1 MGKVTLTSKKRID
14 GKIVKEEN
22 QYTIERWSF
31 DQLIKLVQ
39 ELNKVM
45 QEVKE
50 MDGLADTLD
59 DVFGGKK
66 KNRLAHIQEIENPEK
81 FAEMMKEL
89 ESQKDAQFMET
100 LAGGFDYLA
109 QHFPHKLANIL
120 SIASD
125 IPVEDVRGAYAE
137 EVLDLFDEIVKE
149 NNILKLWERVKSS
162 FFSVKDH
169 WTSLVRKAT
178 K

>member
-59 DVFGGKK
+59 DVFGGKN
-66 KNRLAHIQEIENPEK
+66 KNRKAQVMELENPEK

-100 LAGGFDYLA
+100 LAGAFDYLA
-109 QHFPHKLANIL
+109 QNFPHKLANIL